1 MFCHVMVP
9 VQWEMVEK
17 VLFFPVPA
25 LKPKEFRE
33 PESEWTFSCSVEQ
46 EEGCMFLSPFS
57 MTTADFRQNSS
68 LNLLSENAF
77 LSNALELLEHS
88 LDS

>member
-1 MFCHVMVP
+1 MVQCNFP
-9 VQWEMVEK
+9 VWWEMVER

-25 LKPKEFRE
+25 LKAKAFRE
-33 PESEWTFSCSVEQ
+33 PESEQTFSCGVQQ
-46 EEGCMFLSPFS
+46 EKGCMFLSPFS
-57 MTTADFRQNSS
+57 MTTADFRQDSS

-77 LSNALELLEHS
+77 LSSALEHLEYS

>member
-9 VQWEMVEK
+9 VRWEMVEG
-17 VLFFPVPA
+17 VIFFPVPA

-33 PESEWTFSCSVEQ
+33 PESEWTFSCGVEQ
-46 EEGCMFLSPFS
+46 EEGCLFLPPFS

-68 LNLLSENAF
+68 LSLLSGSAF
-77 LSNALELLEHS
+77 LSNALEHS
-88 LDS
+88 WDS